1 MGSRSSAKGVVM
13 LSALLLTGGLAPALG
28 AQRAGGSRSGS
39 ARGTKADFGFVEV
52 RPGAHMFWC
61 ARSSACPP
69 ELLAERMHAAADH
82 LMQLRER
89 PLLARFYINPSNSCC
104 RGRSAH
110 LACAPGGEGCADR
123 PALSAGVEW
132 TRKRRR
138 CAVAQDARAMH
149 GLPPQQHPGRA
160 AHHLASGRAWG
171 LRHRLWQLHGAQ
183 MATRNDI

>member
-28 AQRAGGSRSGS
+28 AQRAEGSRSGS

-89 PLLARFYINPSNSCC
+89 PLLARFYINPSNS
-104 RGRSAH
+104 
-110 LACAPGGEGCADR
+110 
-123 PALSAGVEW
+123 LSGAFCSPRLR
-132 TRKRRR
+132 TRRR
-138 CAVAQDARAMH
+138 RLCGPARSI
-149 GLPPQQHPGRA
+149 R
-160 AHHLASGRAWG
+160 WG
-171 LRHRLWQLHGAQ
+171 
-183 MATRNDI
+183 